1 MTLRQAD
8 KQCIFS
14 GGSLHKQIMKANC
27 SLCAACLCSVVMLQI
42 FVKQT
47 TKANKHNQTIH
58 DPLLKKIFLE
68 DDYREIVSFYGCFTV
83 TDTLNELRLA
93 KYNVGKTAWHLAVGG
108 AMYLY

>member
-27 SLCAACLCSVVMLQI
+27 SLCAARLCSVVMLQI

-47 TKANKHNQTIH
+47 TKGNKHNQTVQDH
-58 DPLLKKIFLE
+58 LLKKIFLE
-68 DDYREIVSFYGCFTV
+68 DDYREILSFYGCVTV
-83 TDTLNELRLA
+83 TDTLNKLLLA
-93 KYNVGKTAWHLAVGG
+93 KYNVRQTAWHLAVGG
-108 AMYLY
+108 VI